1 MKTNNTKECKI
12 AMILAFLLLFAIAT
26 LFMAIDKN
34 KNKDNIDNTSGLI
47 EVNGELIDED
57 DYYQMDWKSYIPA
70 KDSIK

>member
-26 LFMAIDKN
+26 LFMTIDKC
-34 KNKDNIDNTSGLI
+34 KNKESIDDTFGLI

-57 DYYQMDWKSYIPA
+57 DYYQTDWQSYTPT
-70 KDSIK
+70 KDSIE